1 MAKSKPSLKL
11 STSRDIPF
19 DRLVLSQSNV
29 RRIKAGVSIE
39 ELAEDI
45 ARRTLLQSLTVRPV
59 VDEAGR
65 DTGMYEIPAGGRRY
79 RALELLVA
87 QKRLA
92 PDAPV
97 PCVIRTEGLA
107 EEDSLAEN
115 IQRAPLHPLDQFRAF
130 QALREK
136 GRGEEEIAAAFFV
149 SVGVV
154 RQRLRLAAVS
164 PRLLEVY
171 AEDGLTLDQLMAF
184 TVSADHERQEQ
195 VFVRLIQSYDKAPY
209 VIRRLL
215 TEGAVRASD
224 KRAQFVGVDAYVEA
238 GGPVLN
244 DLFQSDDGG
253 WLQDVALLDRL
264 VGEKLERD
272 ADRIRA
278 EGWKWVEVGVE
289 LPYGRTF
296 GLRQIFGEQP
306 ELTAEQQA
314 TRDAL
319 QAEFDQLE
327 QAHADLDELPE
338 HVDQRLAEL
347 ETALDELDGRPEVF
361 ADDDRAITGAFV
373 SIDASGALKVQRGY
387 VRPEDEP
394 SLDTEEEPASSGEAS
409 APAAAPEDETPDCG
423 GDRPDEGGDAE
434 EDEDVRPLS
443 ERLMGEL
450 TAYRAVALRDA
461 LAERPDL
468 AFLALL
474 HAIVLKLFYRY
485 GFDTCLEIDAKSVGF
500 AVQGPGLA
508 DSRPAKS
515 IEDRHQAWAA
525 QLPKAPEALWD
536 ALAAFDSDSCQA
548 LLAHCVGLTINAV
561 VEPYNRR
568 PKAVAH
574 ADRLA
579 TAVGL
584 DVALSGWSP
593 TLENFLGRVTKGR
606 ILAAVRE
613 ARGENQ
619 AAFIAH
625 LRKTE
630 MADKACE
637 LLAGSGWLPEPLR
650 TAAPESGDAAPAE
663 PGGAEAAAAIAAE

>member
-1 MAKSKPSLKL
+1 MAKSKPTLKL
-11 STSRDIPF
+11 SASCDIPF
-19 DRLVLSQSNV
+19 DKLVLSQSNV
-29 RRIKAGVSIE
+29 RRTKAGVSIE

-59 VDEAGR
+59 ADAAGQGA
-65 DTGMYEIPAGGRRY
+65 GMYEIPAGGRRY
-79 RALELLVA
+79 RALELLVK

-92 PDAPV
+92 PDAPI
-97 PCVIRTEGLA
+97 PCVVRTGGLA

-136 GRGEEEIAAAFFV
+136 GRSEEEIAAAFFI

-154 RQRLRLAAVS
+154 RQRLRLASIS
-164 PRLLEVY
+164 PRLLAVY

-184 TVSADHERQEQ
+184 TVNPDHERQEQ
-195 VFVRLIQSYDKAPY
+195 VFERLIAAYDKAPY
-209 VIRRLL
+209 AIRRML

-224 KRAQFVGVDAYVEA
+224 KRAQFVGLDAYLAA
-238 GGPVLN
+238 GGVVLN

-264 VGEKLERD
+264 VAETLER
-272 ADRIRA
+272 AAEAVRA

-296 GLRQIFGEQP
+296 GLRRIFGEQP
-306 ELTAEQQA
+306 ELAAEQQA

-327 QAHADLDELPE
+327 AAHADLDELPE
-338 HVDQRLAEL
+338 TVDLRLAEL
-347 ETALDELDGRPEVF
+347 ETALEEIDGRPEVF
-361 ADDDRAITGAFV
+361 VDADKALAGAFL
-373 SIDASGALKVQRGY
+373 SLDASGALKALRGF

-394 SLDTEEEPASSGEAS
+394 REAGE
-409 APAAAPEDETPDCG
+409 
-423 GDRPDEGGDAE
+423 DRPDAVAGTTPPKADGEDASLEGDGGPGGEPGAGGEPE
-434 EDEDVRPLS
+434 EDEGARPLS
-443 ERLMGEL
+443 ERLLAEL
-450 TAYRAVALRDA
+450 TAHRTLALRDA
-461 LAERPDL
+461 LAQRFDI

-474 HAIVLKLFYRY
+474 HAMVLRLFYRY
-485 GFDTCLEIDAKSVGF
+485 GVDTCLEIDAKSAGF

-508 DSRPAKS
+508 DCASARS
-515 IEDRHQAWAA
+515 IEARHQAWAA
-525 QLPKAPEALWD
+525 QLPKAPEDLRQ
-536 ALAAFDSDSCQA
+536 ALAGFDGDSRQA
-548 LLAHCVGLTINAV
+548 LFAHCVGLTVNAV

-568 PKAVAH
+568 PRAIAH

-579 TAVGL
+579 TEVGL
-584 DVALSGWSP
+584 DLAAAGWSP
-593 TLENFLGRVTKGR
+593 TAENFLGRVAKGR

-613 ARGENQ
+613 ACGEPEAQ
-619 AAFIAH
+619 RIVH

-630 MADKACE
+630 MAQKAQE

-650 TAAPESGDAAPAE
+650 TAAAETPDHDEGGPAQVRE
-663 PGGAEAAAAIAAE
+663 R